1 MKAKLMII
9 LFLFF
14 WSFVPAAHAA
24 HATHLSN
31 IEIFDVK
38 NERVIKLVANSKE
51 IQGEIQQCLKAVKG
65 ITKRLIP
72 ITKDSKIIKIP
83 IQPSIMVNNQW
94 MNTLIDEVKLILPT
108 NAPPLLMLF
117 DDENRP
123 YFFEFDY
130 DVRTLLAKMEK

>member
-9 LFLFF
+9 SFLFF
-14 WSFVPAAHAA
+14 WSFGPDAHAA
-24 HATHLSN
+24 YATHLSK
-31 IEIFDVK
+31 IEIFDVR
-38 NERVIKLVANSKE
+38 NERVIKLVANSQE
-51 IQGEIQQCLKAVKG
+51 IQGEIQQCLKTIKG
-65 ITKRLIP
+65 ITKRLSP

-108 NAPPLLMLF
+108 SGPPLIMLF

-123 YFFEFDY
+123 YFLEFDY
-130 DVRTLLAKMEK
+130 DVKTLLAKMEK

>member
-1 MKAKLMII
+1 MKAKLLII

-24 HATHLSN
+24 HVTHLSN

-38 NERVIKLVANSKE
+38 NERVIKLVANSQE
-51 IQGEIQQCLKAVKG
+51 IQGEIQQCLKAING
-65 ITKRLIP
+65 ITKRLSP

-123 YFFEFDY
+123 YFLEFDY
-130 DVRTLLAKMEK
+130 DVKTLLAKMEK